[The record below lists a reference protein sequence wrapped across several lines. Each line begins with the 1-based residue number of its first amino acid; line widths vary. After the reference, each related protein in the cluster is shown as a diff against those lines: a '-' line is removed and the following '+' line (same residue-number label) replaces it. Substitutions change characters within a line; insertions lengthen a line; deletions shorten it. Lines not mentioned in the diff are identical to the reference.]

1 VERGEV
7 MKLTYKEKMRQVGL
21 NIAYYRK
28 YRKLTQMELA
38 EQVNISSCYI
48 SQIER
53 NLANSVSL
61 SVLMLIA
68 DVLEV
73 EIGKL
78 FEFKELPKSDR
89 KGE

>member
-1 VERGEV
+1 

-78 FEFKELPKSDR
+78 FEFQELPKSDR

>member
-1 VERGEV
+1 

-38 EQVNISSCYI
+38 EKVHVSSCYI

-53 NLANSVSL
+53 NLVGSVSL
-61 SVLMLIA
+61 VVLMSIA
-68 DVLEV
+68 EVLEV

-78 FEFKELPKSDR
+78 FEFKDMPTQGKR
-89 KGE
+89 NGQ

>member
-1 VERGEV
+1 

-38 EQVNISSCYI
+38 EKVHVSSCYI

-53 NLANSVSL
+53 NIIKNSVSL
-61 SVLMLIA
+61 PVLLSIA
-68 DVLEV
+68 EALEIEV
-73 EIGKL
+73 GKL
-78 FEFKELPKSDR
+78 FEFKDLPKRS
-89 KGE
+89 E